1 MLESRFVTILIVEDD
16 SGHAKLIEKNLRR
29 GGLENPIKAVE
40 NGQQALDY
48 LKSQGDFTGQ
58 PIDQAPLIL
67 LDINFTGQP
76 IDQAPLILLDINMPV
91 MNGVELL
98 RILKQDARLCEI
110 PVIMLTSTD
119 DQREIDECYSLGCNL
134 YVPKPVEFDR
144 FSEAVRK
151 LGLIIGLIAIPSI
164 K

>member
-1 MLESRFVTILIVEDD
+1 VLESQFVTIIIVEDD
-16 SGHAKLIEKNLRR
+16 PGHSKLIEKNLRR
-29 GGLENPIKAVE
+29 GGLENPIKTFE
-40 NGQQALDY
+40 NGQLTLDY
-48 LKSQGDFTGQ
+48 LKGRGNFEDR
-58 PIDQAPLIL
+58 PINQSIL
-67 LDINFTGQP
+67 L
-76 IDQAPLILLDINMPV
+76 LLDINMPV

-98 RILKQDARLCEI
+98 QILKQDNKLREI

-144 FSEAVRK
+144 FSEAVSK
-151 LGLIIGLIAIPSI
+151 LGMMIGLIAAPSI

>member
-1 MLESRFVTILIVEDD
+1 MLESQFVTIVIVEDD
-16 SGHAKLIEKNLRR
+16 PGHSTLIEKNLRR
-29 GGLENPIKAVE
+29 GGLEIPIIAFE

-48 LKSQGDFTGQ
+48 LKGQGDFVGYP
-58 PIDQAPLIL
+58 PINQCIL
-67 LDINFTGQP
+67 L
-76 IDQAPLILLDINMPV
+76 LDLNMPI

-98 RILKQDARLCEI
+98 RILKQDNKLREI
-110 PVIMLTSTD
+110 PVIILTSTD

-151 LGLIIGLIAIPSI
+151 LGLMLGLIAAPSI
-164 K
+164 KFFL

>member
-1 MLESRFVTILIVEDD
+1 MLQSPFITIIIVEDD
-16 SGHAKLIEKNLRR
+16 PGHSKLIEKNLRR
-29 GGLENPIKAVE
+29 CGLENPIEAFE

-48 LKSQGDFTGQ
+48 LKGQGEFEAGPVNQ
-58 PIDQAPLIL
+58 RIL
-67 LDINFTGQP
+67 L
-76 IDQAPLILLDINMPV
+76 LLDLNMPV

-98 RILKQDARLCEI
+98 RILKQDNKLSEI
-110 PVIMLTSTD
+110 PVIILSSTD

-144 FSEAVRK
+144 FSETVRK
-151 LGLIIGLIAIPSI
+151 LGLLIGLIAVPSI

>member
-1 MLESRFVTILIVEDD
+1 MYESQFVTIIIVEDD
-16 SGHAKLIEKNLRR
+16 PGHAKLIEKNLRR
-29 GGLENPIKAVE
+29 GGLENPIKAFE

-48 LKSQGDFTGQ
+48 LKSQGDYT
-58 PIDQAPLIL
+58 DY
-67 LDINFTGQP
+67 P

-98 RILKQDARLCEI
+98 RIIKQDAKLHDV

-144 FSEAVRK
+144 FSEVVRE
-151 LGLIIGLIAIPSI
+151 LGLMIGLVAVPSI
-164 K
+164 KCP

>member
-1 MLESRFVTILIVEDD
+1 VFESQFVTIIIVEDD
-16 SGHAKLIEKNLRR
+16 PGHAKLIEKNLRR
-29 GGLENPIKAVE
+29 GGLENPIKAFE

-48 LKSQGDFTGQ
+48 LKSQGD
-58 PIDQAPLIL
+58 
-67 LDINFTGQP
+67 FTGQP

-98 RILKQDARLCEI
+98 RILKQDTKLREI

-134 YVPKPVEFDR
+134 YVPKPVEPDR
-144 FSEAVRK
+144 FSEVMRD
-151 LGLIIGLIAIPSI
+151 LGMIIGLVAIPSI

>member
-1 MLESRFVTILIVEDD
+1 MIESSFVTIIIVEDD
-16 SGHAKLIEKNLRR
+16 PGHSKLIEKNLRR
-29 GGLENPIKAVE
+29 GGLENPIKVFD

-48 LKSQGDFTGQ
+48 LKGQGDYEGYPVNQCT
-58 PIDQAPLIL
+58 L
-67 LDINFTGQP
+67 L
-76 IDQAPLILLDINMPV
+76 LLDINMPV

-98 RILKQDARLCEI
+98 QILKQDNKLSEI
-110 PVIMLTSTD
+110 PIIILTSTD
-119 DQREIDECYSLGCNL
+119 DQREIDECYRLGCNL

-151 LGLIIGLIAIPSI
+151 LGLLIGLIALPSI

>member
-1 MLESRFVTILIVEDD
+1 MLESQFVTIIIVEDD
-16 SGHAKLIEKNLRR
+16 PGHSKLIEKNLRR
-29 GGLENPIKAVE
+29 GNLENPIKAFE
-40 NGQQALDY
+40 NGQQALDH
-48 LKSQGDFTGQ
+48 LKGHGDFEGGFLNQST
-58 PIDQAPLIL
+58 L
-67 LDINFTGQP
+67 L
-76 IDQAPLILLDINMPV
+76 LLDINMPV

-98 RILKQDARLCEI
+98 RILKQDTKLREI

-144 FSEAVRK
+144 FSDAVRK
-151 LGLIIGLIAIPSI
+151 LGLMIGLVAVPSI

>member
-1 MLESRFVTILIVEDD
+1 MLESQFVTIIIVEDD
-16 SGHAKLIEKNLRR
+16 PGHSKLIEKNLRR
-29 GGLENPIKAVE
+29 GGLENPIKTFE
-40 NGQQALDY
+40 NGQLVLDF
-48 LKSQGDFTGQ
+48 LNDLDNSQNHSIKQ
-58 PIDQAPLIL
+58 PIL
-67 LDINFTGQP
+67 L
-76 IDQAPLILLDINMPV
+76 LLDINMPV

-98 RILKQDARLCEI
+98 QILKQDNKLRDI

-151 LGLIIGLIAIPSI
+151 LGLMISLIAVPSI

>member
-1 MLESRFVTILIVEDD
+1 MGFKVIESSFVTIIIVEDD
-16 SGHAKLIEKNLRR
+16 PGHSKLIEKNLRR
-29 GGLENPIKAVE
+29 GGLENPVKAFE

-48 LKSQGDFTGQ
+48 LKRQGDFEDH
-58 PIDQAPLIL
+58 PPLKQCNL
-67 LDINFTGQP
+67 L
-76 IDQAPLILLDINMPV
+76 LLDINMPV

-98 RILKQDARLCEI
+98 RILKQDTKLREI
-110 PVIMLTSTD
+110 PVIILTSTD

-144 FSEAVRK
+144 FSDAVRK
-151 LGLIIGLIAIPSI
+151 LGLMIGLIAVPSI

>member
-1 MLESRFVTILIVEDD
+1 MFESQFVTIMIVEDD
-16 SGHAKLIEKNLRR
+16 PGHAKLIEKNLRR
-29 GGLENPIKAVE
+29 GGLENPIKAFE

-48 LKSQGDFTGQ
+48 LKNQGDFADH
-58 PIDQAPLIL
+58 PIDQAPLM
-67 LDINFTGQP
+67 
-76 IDQAPLILLDINMPV
+76 LLDINMPV

-98 RILKQDARLCEI
+98 RILKQDTRLREI

-134 YVPKPVEFDR
+134 YVPKPVDSDQ
-144 FSEAVRK
+144 FSEVMRELGMIIALVAV
-151 LGLIIGLIAIPSI
+151 PSI

>member
-1 MLESRFVTILIVEDD
+1 MLDSQFVTIVIVEDD
-16 SGHAKLIEKNLRR
+16 PGHSTLIEKNLRR
-29 GGLENPIKAVE
+29 GGLESPIIAFE

-48 LKSQGDFTGQ
+48 LKGQGDFVGYP
-58 PIDQAPLIL
+58 PINQCVLL
-67 LDINFTGQP
+67 LD
-76 IDQAPLILLDINMPV
+76 LNMPI

-98 RILKQDARLCEI
+98 RILKQDNKLREI
-110 PVIMLTSTD
+110 PVIILTSTD

-151 LGLIIGLIAIPSI
+151 LGLMLGLIAAPST
-164 K
+164 KFFL

>member
-1 MLESRFVTILIVEDD
+1 MIESQFVTIVIIEDD
-16 SGHAKLIEKNLRR
+16 PGHSKLIEKNLRR
-29 GGLENPIKAVE
+29 GGLENPIKTFE

-48 LKSQGDFTGQ
+48 LRRGDFEGHVIKQ
-58 PIDQAPLIL
+58 CAL
-67 LDINFTGQP
+67 L
-76 IDQAPLILLDINMPV
+76 LLLDINMPV

-98 RILKQDARLCEI
+98 RILKQDTTLREI
-110 PVIMLTSTD
+110 PVIVLTSTD

-151 LGLIIGLIAIPSI
+151 LGLMIGLIAPPSF

>member
-1 MLESRFVTILIVEDD
+1 MYESQFVTIIIVEDD
-16 SGHAKLIEKNLRR
+16 PGHSKLIENNLRR
-29 GGLENPIKAVE
+29 GGLETPIKAFE

-48 LKSQGDFTGQ
+48 LKSQGDFSDR
-58 PIDQAPLIL
+58 PIDQSTL
-67 LDINFTGQP
+67 L
-76 IDQAPLILLDINMPV
+76 LLLDINMPI

-98 RILKQDARLCEI
+98 RILKQDTQLRDI

-134 YVPKPVEFDR
+134 YVPKPVEPDR
-144 FSEAVRK
+144 FSEVMRELGMIIARVAV
-151 LGLIIGLIAIPSI
+151 PTI